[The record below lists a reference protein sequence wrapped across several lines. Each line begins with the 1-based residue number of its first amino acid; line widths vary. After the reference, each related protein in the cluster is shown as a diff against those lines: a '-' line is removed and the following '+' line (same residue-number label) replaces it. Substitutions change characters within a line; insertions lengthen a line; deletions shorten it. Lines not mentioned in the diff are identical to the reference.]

1 MTGTNDGK
9 VKTRLGNTLT
19 RVGAAVGVVGVIAMA
34 IKLKIELSPQAQ
46 QVLFYKGLFAAAA
59 VLLILG
65 AWYGRE
71 GRQQAREAE
80 AQKANELT
88 PGSGGQLDFSS
99 RPLADR
105 ERLDNKL

>member
-1 MTGTNDGK
+1 MTATNDGK
-9 VKTRLGNTLT
+9 IKTRVGNVLT
-19 RVGAAVGVVGVIAMA
+19 RVGAAVGVFGVVAMA
-34 IKLKIELSPQAQ
+34 IKLKIELTPQAQ

-71 GRQQAREAE
+71 GRRQVRE
-80 AQKANELT
+80 AQKENELT
-88 PGSGGQLDFSS
+88 PGSGSQPDFSS
-99 RPLADR
+99 MPLADR